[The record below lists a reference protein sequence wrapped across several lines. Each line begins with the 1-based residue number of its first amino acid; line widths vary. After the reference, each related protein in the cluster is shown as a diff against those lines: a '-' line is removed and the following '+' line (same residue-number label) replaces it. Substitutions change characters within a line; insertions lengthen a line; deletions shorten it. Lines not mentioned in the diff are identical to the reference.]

1 MSGGRSPKRM
11 EMLRKSDG
19 RRVIHARMKSCGKI
33 SRPPRMERYM
43 ELSKRMKAVAQM
55 VPAGHITADVGCD
68 HGFVSIYL
76 VKNGVCPHVYAADVR
91 PGPLERAKAHIEE
104 SGLSA
109 YITPVLSD
117 GLQKVP
123 DDADVMIAAGMGGK
137 LTIKILSDVPQKT
150 ERLSCVVLEPQS
162 EVWLVRRW
170 LLENG
175 FVIADEDM
183 VCEDGKFYP
192 VIKAMK
198 EPGKELAKAPEAA
211 EKGRNTEKVHGAQD
225 EGALLRAKAQIAAL
239 QKEMT
244 AAGISEERQ
253 RTACDCFG
261 PVLLAKKSPVLL
273 SYLEH
278 TIEKDSA
285 LAAQMPEPEEGQE
298 KSERIR
304 ERREELKERIA
315 LAGQIVNLLKRA

>member
-1 MSGGRSPKRM
+1 
-11 EMLRKSDG
+11 
-19 RRVIHARMKSCGKI
+19 
-33 SRPPRMERYM
+33 M

-91 PGPLERAKAHIEE
+91 PGPLERATAHIKE

-137 LTIKILSDVPQKT
+137 LTIKILSDAPQKT
-150 ERLSCVVLEPQS
+150 EHLSCVVLEPQS

-175 FVIADEDM
+175 FAIADEDM
-183 VCEDGKFYP
+183 VWEDGKFYP

-198 EPGKELAKAPEAA
+198 DPVKDPVA
-211 EKGRNTEKVHGAQD
+211 ETETDEKSRNTEKVHGAQD
-225 EGALLRAKAQIAAL
+225 DGALLRAKAQIAAL
-239 QKEMT
+239 HEEMT

-261 PVLLAKKSPVLL
+261 PILMAKKSPVLL

-278 TIEKDSA
+278 TIEKDRA
-285 LAAQMPEPEEGQE
+285 LAAQMPKPQEGQE
-298 KSERIR
+298 RSARIM

-315 LAGQIVNLLKRA
+315 LAEQIAELLKKCGQ